1 MTRIIIIT
9 ILLFNSLYLYPQT
22 DEDRIMTLD
31 SSQVKQNSSQ
41 NLDLNFLIN
50 KAEFLRYTTL
60 QQNNTGIN
68 SDNSKLWLQS
78 KVVLNKNFFAFDKDE
93 LPYEDL
99 LSPLMQ
105 QYQSK
110 QKMAPLYYILGTA
123 QTAAVGYLAYKHIKK
138 YGFK

>member
-1 MTRIIIIT
+1 MFLVNQ
-9 ILLFNSLYLYPQT
+9 LLIAQMDDTVIFN
-22 DEDRIMTLD
+22 D
-31 SSQVKQNSSQ
+31 SSNTGYRQESP
-41 NLDLNFLIN
+41 DLNFLIN

-60 QQNNTGIN
+60 QGITELNT
-68 SDNSKLWLQS
+68 DNSKLWLQS
-78 KVVLNKNFFAFDKDE
+78 KVVLNKNFFSFENND

-105 QYQSK
+105 QYQSQ
-110 QKMAPLYYILGTA
+110 QKMKPLYYILGTA

>member
-1 MTRIIIIT
+1 MKIIT
-9 ILLFNSLYLYPQT
+9 TVILLSSSLFLFAQT
-22 DEDRIMTLD
+22 NEEKVIAVD
-31 SSQVKQNSSQ
+31 SNKVFKIEPPEP
-41 NLDLNFLIN
+41 DLNFLIN
-50 KAEFLRYTTL
+50 KAELLRYITMQTD
-60 QQNNTGIN
+60 NAIVTP
-68 SDNSKLWLQS
+68 DNSKLWLES
-78 KVVLNKNFFAFDKDE
+78 KVTLDKNFFAFDNDE
-93 LPYEDL
+93 LPYENL

>member
-1 MTRIIIIT
+1 MKIIT
-9 ILLFNSLYLYPQT
+9 TVILLFSNLILFAQT
-22 DEDRIMTLD
+22 VEEKVIDID
-31 SSQVKQNSSQ
+31 SNKVLETASPEQ
-41 NLDLNFLIN
+41 DLNFLIN
-50 KAEFLRYTTL
+50 KAELLRYITMQTD
-60 QQNNTGIN
+60 NAIVTP
-68 SDNSKLWLQS
+68 DNSKLWLES
-78 KVVLNKNFFAFDKDE
+78 KVTLDKNFFAFDNDE
-93 LPYEDL
+93 LPYENL